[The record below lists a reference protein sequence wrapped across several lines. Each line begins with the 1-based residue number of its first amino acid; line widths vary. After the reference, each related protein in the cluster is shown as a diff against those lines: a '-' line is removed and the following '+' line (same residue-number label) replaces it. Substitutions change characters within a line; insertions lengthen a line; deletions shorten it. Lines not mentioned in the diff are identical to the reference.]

1 MSAALVTA
9 ACLGGGG
16 NESAGGGGNVCARAE
31 SKLEG
36 CNLIESGS
44 KLACEEPD
52 GEGERCQANC
62 LLNASCDDLRA
73 LFCGL
78 VVAQDLD
85 LLDCYDAC
93 PAGNENEEQF
103 TCGDGSSVP
112 ADWQCDGEEDCD
124 DGSDEAGC
132 VNFSCADGSDEL
144 PAEWECD
151 GFEDCSD
158 GSDEAA
164 CPELQ
169 GEGLETL
176 LMCD

>member
-1 MSAALVTA
+1 M
-9 ACLGGGG
+9 
-16 NESAGGGGNVCARAE
+16 CARAE

-36 CNLIESGS
+36 CNLIRSGS
-44 KLACEEPD
+44 NLACQEPD
-52 GEGERCQANC
+52 GEAERCQANC
-62 LLNASCDDLRA
+62 MLNASCDDLQS
-73 LFCGL
+73 LFCPSY
-78 VVAQDLD
+78 VAQAQDID
-85 LLDCYDAC
+85 LLDCYEAC
-93 PAGNENEEQF
+93 PTGEASEEQF
-103 TCGDGSSVP
+103 TCGDGTPVP
-112 ADWQCDGEEDCD
+112 ADWQCDGEEDCG

-144 PAEWECD
+144 PADWECD

-169 GEGLETL
+169 GESFDAL